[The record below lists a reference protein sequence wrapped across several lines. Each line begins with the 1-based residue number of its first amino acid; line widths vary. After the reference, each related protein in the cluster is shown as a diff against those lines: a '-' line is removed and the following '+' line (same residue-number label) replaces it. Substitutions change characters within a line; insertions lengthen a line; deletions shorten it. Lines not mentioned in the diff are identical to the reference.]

1 MIDKGLYKKGRV
13 GLKGGA
19 DAATASFSKSAGSS
33 RPGREDP
40 KGGFDLGGGQGPT
53 FDGAP
58 ATTVTGDEAR
68 KAKEKIKFAQS
79 LRNDKRR
86 RERRRTIR

>member
-1 MIDKGLYKKGRV
+1 MAITRAQQAKQMLQEGGRI

-19 DAATASFSKSAGSS
+19 DAATESFAKSYDRAVGNK
-33 RPGREDP
+33 PGTTKGRADP
-40 KGGFDLGGGQGPT
+40 KDGFDLGGGQGPT

-68 KAKEKIKFAQS
+68 KEC
-79 LRNDKRR
+79 
-86 RERRRTIR
+86 